1 MGYEMYRLLN
11 YASDSKAETPA
22 RKPKK
27 NAKPKNENDDGS
39 SSDSD
44 AGWRK
49 KSTKAKVDLALIER
63 YRSSQ

>member
-11 YASDSKAETPA
+11 YASDSTVETPR

-27 NAKPKNENDDGS
+27 MAKAKNDTDDES
-39 SSDSD
+39 SNDSD
-44 AGWRK
+44 AGWQK

-63 YRSSQ
+63 YRSSE